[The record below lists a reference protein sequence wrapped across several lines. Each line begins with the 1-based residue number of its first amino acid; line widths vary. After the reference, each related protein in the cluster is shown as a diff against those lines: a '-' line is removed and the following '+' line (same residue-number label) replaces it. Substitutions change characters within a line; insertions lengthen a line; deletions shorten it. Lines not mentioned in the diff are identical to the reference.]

1 MSSIF
6 EEIDLKA
13 NQGSKFWCPLEEY
26 SLRDIIE
33 NTLFRSKLKI
43 LNTRDQWKIRAI
55 ILTRTCLYYCKKNT
69 EIPKSMSVIKWKRV
83 EAFTEDNQTEER
95 FGFKI
100 GHGLL
105 FQEFYTD
112 NIEMLEK

>member
-43 LNTRDQWKIRAI
+43 SIAQSCLLKI
-55 ILTRTCLYYCKKNT
+55 Y
-69 EIPKSMSVIKWKRV
+69 
-83 EAFTEDNQTEER
+83 
-95 FGFKI
+95 
-100 GHGLL
+100 GL
-105 FQEFYTD
+105 
-112 NIEMLEK
+112 